1 MLTLAHYTS
10 QNSLH
15 GLDLALNGSAQVAL
29 TTKEDKHGNIRQGSF
44 ARAFAFASR
53 EARMDESLRMFAR
66 YLANGMYRPIVSDLI
81 DVLVPKS
88 AQPFVSAVVP
98 LSGPVSKDAFIG
110 LCRAVKN
117 AVDATGKTPKGQKA
131 FFYGLASAIIA
142 EVDAQNTVI
151 DQK

>member
-1 MLTLAHYTS
+1 MQAITLTTHLSVAT
-10 QNSLH
+10 
-15 GLDLALNGSAQVAL
+15 LDSAINGNAQVAL
-29 TTKEDKHGNIRQGSF
+29 TTKADKNGNIRHGSF

-53 EARMDESLRMFAR
+53 EARHDSARAMFAR

-117 AVDATGKTPKGQKA
+117 AVDSTGKEPKGQKA
-131 FFYGLASAIIA
+131 FFYGLASAILS
-142 EVDAQNTVI
+142 EVEAQSTI
-151 DQK
+151 IEQ